1 MTVALPPLSA
11 RQWLA
16 SMALAC
22 LAAVAAAL
30 LGQHLF
36 DMRPCPWCILQR
48 FLFVLIGLIC
58 AIGALVPARPVHL
71 ATALTSVAL
80 ALAGGAA
87 ALWQH
92 FVAAR
97 SDSCNLTLADK
108 VINTLGLESIA
119 PALFQVTASCAD
131 AAVSVLGVPFEV
143 WSLALFAA
151 LALAAIASLRRT
163 G

>member
-1 MTVALPPLSA
+1 MTLALASLSP

-16 SMALAC
+16 GMALAC
-22 LAAVAAAL
+22 FAAVAVAL
-30 LGQHLF
+30 LGQQMF

-58 AIGALVPARPVHL
+58 AIGALVRARPAHL

-80 ALAGGAA
+80 ALAGAAA

-119 PALFQVTASCAD
+119 PLLFQVTASCAD
-131 AAVSVLGVPFEV
+131 AAVSVLGVPFEF

-151 LALAAIASLRRT
+151 LALAAVFSLRR
-163 G
+163 GA